1 MDQNALQQIIDR
13 LKEAN
18 NVLVTVST
26 NPSVDQLA
34 ACIGFTLLLNH
45 LGKHGTAVFSGAV
58 PSTIEFLKPDD
69 TLEKNTDSLRDFII
83 ALDKSK
89 ADKLRYKVEDTVVK
103 IFITPYRTS
112 ISDKD
117 LDFSQ
122 GDFNV
127 DAVLALG
134 VHERTDLDKA
144 IMDHGRILHD
154 ATVISVNNKDQ
165 GNLGA
170 INWVDLNASSLSE
183 MLVELV
189 HGLTNDPLD
198 GQMAT
203 AFMTGI
209 VAETERVSN
218 TKTSPRTMS
227 LAAELMS
234 AGANQQ
240 LIASKLE
247 ASKDIPTTAT
257 KIDDGTQTNEPNQ
270 EAADGS
276 LQISHVEAAPEPA
289 DLPKPVDTPV
299 DQPTDNKEEAGD
311 ALGGLSTPPP
321 PPLPPLPP
329 VSPPAPVNEIISTDA
344 SEKDKQLADDMPAGM
359 PNRASM
365 ALEPPTMGGQL
376 TANSVPESMQVDAS
390 PDPLSLPA
398 VDRTATSPQIL
409 NRPADLNGMPI
420 LPVGQTPTQEP
431 PQEPANEATDRGEQ
445 LEDARE
451 AVDEAIA
458 AEPSTRPLDPIAAL
472 GAQPVNLDLRGTAPA
487 EPASEPMPQPNPVF
501 GGVPND
507 AALPTLPS
515 LPPVNPEPAPAPISS
530 SPSMPPLQP
539 LAPPE
544 PSLAPA
550 PPATPMSEPFP
561 AAAPAPAPAPPPL
574 PGPQPFGA
582 PPEMNGVNPNVPT
595 SLLPPSQPIDSTAG
609 SANPSAP
616 PPVPPPLMPPSDAI

>member
-1 MDQNALQQIIDR
+1 MDQNALQQITER

-18 NVLVTVST
+18 NVLVTVSA

-183 MLVELV
+183 MLVELA

-198 GQMAT
+198 SQMAT

-209 VAETERVSN
+209 VAETNRFSN

-247 ASKDIPTTAT
+247 AGQDMPTTAT
-257 KIDDGTQTNEPNQ
+257 KLADDSEPTPAAK
-270 EAADGS
+270 ESADGS
-276 LQISHVEAAPEPA
+276 LQISHGEEKPEPVVVPP
-289 DLPKPVDTPV
+289 LPGVTQD
-299 DQPTDNKEEAGD
+299 KEEVGD
-311 ALGGLSTPPP
+311 VFGGLSMPPTPTPAP
-321 PPLPPLPP
+321 APTQPLPPLEPLQPP
-329 VSPPAPVNEIISTDA
+329 TPAANIVSADTTNR
-344 SEKDKQLADDMPAGM
+344 DKQLSDDTPAGM
-359 PNRASM
+359 PGRASM

-398 VDRTATSPQIL
+398 VDRTPPNPQIL
-409 NRPADLNGMPI
+409 NRPADLNGLPI
-420 LPVGQTPTQEP
+420 QPVGQTPVQEP
-431 PQEPANEATDRGEQ
+431 VSDVTDSAEQ
-445 LEDARE
+445 IEDARE

-458 AEPSTRPLDPIAAL
+458 AEPSARPLDPIAAL
-472 GAQPVNLDLRGTAPA
+472 GAQPLNLDLRGATPPAPA
-487 EPASEPMPQPNPVF
+487 APAPSF

-507 AALPTLPS
+507 AALPVLEP
-515 LPPVNPEPAPAPISS
+515 LPPVTAEPAQMPPLPMTPPPAPMPIPEPPVPPFPAPAPI
-530 SPSMPPLQP
+530 
-539 LAPPE
+539 AE
-544 PSLAPA
+544 PS
-550 PPATPMSEPFP
+550 P
-561 AAAPAPAPAPPPL
+561 AAPS
-574 PGPQPFGA
+574 QPFGA
-582 PPEMNGVNPNVPT
+582 PPDMNGVNPNVPT

-609 SANPSAP
+609 AANPSAP
-616 PPVPPPLMPPSDAI
+616 PPVPPPMMPPSDVI

>member
-45 LGKHGTAVFSGAV
+45 LGKHGTAVFSGAI

-112 ISDKD
+112 ISEKD

-127 DAVLALG
+127 DAVIALG

-183 MLVELV
+183 MLVELA
-189 HGLTNDPLD
+189 HGVTKDPLD
-198 GQMAT
+198 SQMAT

-209 VAETERVSN
+209 VAETDRFSN
-218 TKTSPRTMS
+218 TKTSPRTMA
-227 LAAELMS
+227 LASELMS

-240 LIASKLE
+240 LIASKLD
-247 ASKDIPTTAT
+247 AVKDMPQVAEKITPPEET
-257 KIDDGTQTNEPNQ
+257 KKAAAKES
-270 EAADGS
+270 ADGS
-276 LQISHVEAAPEPA
+276 LQIAHDDSRDKEENDKEEAELPSMADEAEPDKEEAAPEPPKIESKATSDNDVA
-289 DLPKPVDTPV
+289 DVFSGLSNPAPKPVPEPDLASLPSLTDTP
-299 DQPTDNKEEAGD
+299 
-311 ALGGLSTPPP
+311 
-321 PPLPPLPP
+321 
-329 VSPPAPVNEIISTDA
+329 PANPEPA
-344 SEKDKQLADDMPAGM
+344 AGM

-365 ALEPPTMGGQL
+365 ALDPPSMGGHL

-390 PDPLSLPA
+390 TDPLSLPSIDA
-398 VDRTATSPQIL
+398 AGASPPLL
-409 NRPADLNGMPI
+409 NRSTETPPMPGNPPAA
-420 LPVGQTPTQEP
+420 TPEP
-431 PQEPANEATDRGEQ
+431 TEN
-445 LEDARE
+445 LEDARD
-451 AVDEAIA
+451 AVSQAIA
-458 AEPSTRPLDPIAAL
+458 SDTSPQALEPIEAL
-472 GAQPVNLDLRGTAPA
+472 GAQPVNLDLRDDAPSA
-487 EPASEPMPQPNPVF
+487 PVPEQVSASTNPGLIDNVPIQPVSSTDDSLPSPPQPTSAAPSSPPADAPLPPLPYTPAPDPTSGPAPFDSPALTPMPQP
-501 GGVPND
+501 
-507 AALPTLPS
+507 TS
-515 LPPVNPEPAPAPISS
+515 
-530 SPSMPPLQP
+530 
-539 LAPPE
+539 
-544 PSLAPA
+544 
-550 PPATPMSEPFP
+550 TP
-561 AAAPAPAPAPPPL
+561 PPPL
-574 PGPQPFGA
+574 QPFGA

-595 SLLPPSQPIDSTAG
+595 SLLPPSQPVDPTASAG
-609 SANPSAP
+609 SPGAP
-616 PPVPPPLMPPSDAI
+616 PPVPPPLLPPTDAI